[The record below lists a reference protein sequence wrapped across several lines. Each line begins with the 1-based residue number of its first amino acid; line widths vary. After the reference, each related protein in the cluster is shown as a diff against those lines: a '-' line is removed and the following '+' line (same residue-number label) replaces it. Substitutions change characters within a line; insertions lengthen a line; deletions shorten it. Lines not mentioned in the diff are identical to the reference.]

1 MADVCFFCH
10 LFVQHEYLTCLM
22 CIFYSFNA
30 NFEQVLDLIAFAERC
45 VLKFKM
51 K

>member
-10 LFVQHEYLTCLM
+10 LFVQHEYLTCVF
-22 CIFYSFNA
+22 FYFFNA